1 MRLTLYTD
9 YSLRVLIYL
18 SSHRDEWIS
27 TEEMS
32 SFYGISNH
40 HLVKAV
46 NHLGHLK
53 FITIKRGRSG
63 GVKLAKDPAQI
74 NLADVIQATEPD
86 FHITECFNVE
96 ANTCPISATCGLKS
110 VLKKANQS
118 FIQTLQQYTLADIIE
133 KPRKKVSS
141 T

>member
-18 SSHRDEWIS
+18 SSHTDQWTS

-32 SFYGISNH
+32 SFYKISNN

-46 NHLGHLK
+46 NHLGRLNL
-53 FITIKRGRSG
+53 IEIKRGRSG
-63 GVKLAKDPAQI
+63 GVKLARDPAQI
-74 NLADVIQATEPD
+74 NLADVIQSTEPD
-86 FHITECFNVE
+86 FQLTECFNPE
-96 ANTCPISATCGLKS
+96 TNTCPIVASCGLKS

-118 FIQTLQQYTLADIIE
+118 FFQTLQQYTLADIVS
-133 KPRKKVSS
+133 KPKKQMSF
-141 T
+141 